1 MERKKITVK
10 ELAQKLGV
18 SISTVSKALNDSY
31 EISDKTKKKVRRLAE
46 KYNYKPNRLAVN
58 LKAGSTRTIG
68 VILPS
73 ILSNFFTAVLY
84 GIEQVTNEADYSII
98 TCFSNESFDREVTYV
113 DILSNGAIDGLIV
126 AIAEE
131 TQIKKD
137 FSHFES
143 CIEEGNPVVMFDRVT
158 KSIECDKV
166 VVDDF
171 NDARM
176 ATQHLLDCGCRNL
189 ALVSAIDFLS
199 VGKDRVKGF
208 VSRLEEVQGSVDQ
221 GRIVRCGVSELED
234 HVDRILDDLPVDG
247 FFAVDEDASLAI
259 RVATAGASVLVMGGA
274 ARDTEA
280 RLLVQPLDL
289 ASEVVIAVDQV
300 GPGTCGV
307 EWLEA
312 VRPRTVVVST
322 SGTWGYFSNT
332 LQELA
337 TITTGFWEDLP
348 GQAGTSISAAKSAHG
363 RWELVDGTAF
373 FVVYGEICITNSGE
387 QPTENLAIRD
397 VIQ

>member
-1 MERKKITVK
+1 MEKKKITVK

-58 LKAGSTRTIG
+58 LKSGSTRTIG

-98 TCFSNESFDREVTYV
+98 TCFSNESFKREVTYV
-113 DILSNGAIDGLIV
+113 DILSNGSIDGLIV

-137 FSHFES
+137 FSHFEN
-143 CIEEGNPVVMFDRVT
+143 CIEEGNPIVMFDRVT
-158 KSIECDKV
+158 KEIECDKV

-176 ATQHLLDCGCRNL
+176 ATQHLLDCGCQNL

-208 VSRLEEVQGSVDQ
+208 VSKLEEVRGPVDQ
-221 GRIVRCGVSELED
+221 DRIIRCSVPELEE
-234 HVDRILDDLPVDG
+234 HVDRMLDGGRVDG

-259 RVATAGASVLVMGGA
+259 CKVAKKKGIRIPDELSVIGYAGEKLATNVAPGLTTVNQNGVSIGREA
-274 ARDTEA
+274 ARIMLDRIESGKGPFLKKIIETTIEA
-280 RLLVQPLDL
+280 R
-289 ASEVVIAVDQV
+289 AS
-300 GPGTCGV
+300 
-307 EWLEA
+307 
-312 VRPRTVVVST
+312 
-322 SGTWGYFSNT
+322 
-332 LQELA
+332 
-337 TITTGFWEDLP
+337 TTRK
-348 GQAGTSISAAKSAHG
+348 Q
-363 RWELVDGTAF
+363 
-373 FVVYGEICITNSGE
+373 
-387 QPTENLAIRD
+387 
-397 VIQ
+397 

>member
-1 MERKKITVK
+1 MEKKKITVK

-31 EISDKTKKKVRRLAE
+31 EISDKTKQRVRRLAE
-46 KYNYKPNRLAVN
+46 KHNYKPNRLAVN
-58 LKAGSTRTIG
+58 LKSGNTRTIG

-98 TCFSNESFDREVTYV
+98 TCFSNESFKREVTYV

-137 FSHFES
+137 FSHFEN

-158 KSIECDKV
+158 KAIECDKV

-176 ATQHLLDCGCRNL
+176 ATQHLLDCGCKNV

-199 VGKDRVKGF
+199 VGKDRLKGF
-208 VSRLEEVQGSVDQ
+208 ASKVEEAQGHVDQ
-221 GRIVRCGVSELED
+221 AMIIRCGVDELEER
-234 HVDRILDDLPVDG
+234 VSRILESKQVDG
-247 FFAVDEDASLAI
+247 FFAVDEDSSLAI
-259 RVATAGASVLVMGGA
+259 CKVAKKRGISVPDELSVIGYAGEKLATNVAPGLTTVNQNGVSIGREA
-274 ARDTEA
+274 ARIM
-280 RLLVQPLDL
+280 LDRIESGNGPYTKKVIKTTIDRR
-289 ASEVVIAVDQV
+289 ASTQ
-300 GPGTCGV
+300 
-307 EWLEA
+307 
-312 VRPRTVVVST
+312 R
-322 SGTWGYFSNT
+322 
-332 LQELA
+332 
-337 TITTGFWEDLP
+337 
-348 GQAGTSISAAKSAHG
+348 KK
-363 RWELVDGTAF
+363 
-373 FVVYGEICITNSGE
+373 
-387 QPTENLAIRD
+387 
-397 VIQ
+397 

>member
-1 MERKKITVK
+1 MEKKKITVK

-31 EISDKTKKKVRRLAE
+31 EISEKTKKKVRRLAE

-58 LKAGSTRTIG
+58 LKSGNTRTIG

-73 ILSNFFTAVLY
+73 ILSNFFTTVLY
-84 GIEQVTNEADYSII
+84 GIEQVTNEAGYSII
-98 TCFSNESFDREVTYV
+98 ACFSNESFDREVTYV

-137 FSHFES
+137 YSHFEN

-158 KSIECDKV
+158 KAVECDKV

-176 ATQHLLDCGCRNL
+176 ATQHLLDCGCQSV
-189 ALVSAIDFLS
+189 ALVSSIDFLS

-208 VSRLEEVQGSVDQ
+208 VSKLEEVQGQVKQDRIIRCSV
-221 GRIVRCGVSELED
+221 ED
-234 HVDRILDDLPVDG
+234 LDKCVDRILANDSVDG

-259 RVATAGASVLVMGGA
+259 CKVAKNRGIRIPDDLSVIGYAGEKLATNVAPGLTTVNQNGVSIGREA
-274 ARDTEA
+274 ARIMLERIENGKGPFAKKVIETTIEM
-280 RLLVQPLDL
+280 R
-289 ASEVVIAVDQV
+289 ASTRA
-300 GPGTCGV
+300 
-307 EWLEA
+307 L
-312 VRPRTVVVST
+312 
-322 SGTWGYFSNT
+322 
-332 LQELA
+332 
-337 TITTGFWEDLP
+337 
-348 GQAGTSISAAKSAHG
+348 
-363 RWELVDGTAF
+363 
-373 FVVYGEICITNSGE
+373 
-387 QPTENLAIRD
+387 
-397 VIQ
+397 

>member
-1 MERKKITVK
+1 MEKKKITVK

-31 EISDKTKKKVRRLAE
+31 EISDKTKKRVRRMAE
-46 KYNYKPNRLAVN
+46 KLNYKPNRLAVN
-58 LKAGSTRTIG
+58 LKSGNTRTIG

-84 GIEQVTNEADYSII
+84 GIEQVTNDSEYSII

-113 DILSNGAIDGLIV
+113 DILSNGSIDGLIV

-137 FSHFES
+137 FAHFEN
-143 CIEEGNPVVMFDRVT
+143 CIEEGNPIVMFDRVT
-158 KSIECDKV
+158 AAIECDKV

-176 ATQHLLDCGCRNL
+176 ATQHLLDCGCKNV

-208 VSRLEEVQGSVDQ
+208 SSKVTEK
-221 GRIVRCGVSELED
+221 GRELNPEFIIRCNLDELESKIE
-234 HVDRILDDLPVDG
+234 HLLKNTSVDG

-259 RVATAGASVLVMGGA
+259 SKVAKKLGIRIPEELSVIGYAGEKLANNLTPGMTTVNQNGVSIGREA
-274 ARDTEA
+274 ARIMLERIDFEKEPFTKRIIETTIE
-280 RLLVQPLDL
+280 RR
-289 ASEVVIAVDQV
+289 ASTMRKA
-300 GPGTCGV
+300 
-307 EWLEA
+307 
-312 VRPRTVVVST
+312 
-322 SGTWGYFSNT
+322 
-332 LQELA
+332 
-337 TITTGFWEDLP
+337 
-348 GQAGTSISAAKSAHG
+348 
-363 RWELVDGTAF
+363 
-373 FVVYGEICITNSGE
+373 
-387 QPTENLAIRD
+387 
-397 VIQ
+397 

>member
-10 ELAQKLGV
+10 ELAKKLGV

-31 EISDKTKKKVRRLAE
+31 EISDKTKKRVRRLAE

-58 LKAGSTRTIG
+58 LKSGNTRTIG

-84 GIEQVTNEADYSII
+84 GIEQVTNESDYSII
-98 TCFSNESFDREVTYV
+98 TCFSNESFKREVTYV

-137 FSHFES
+137 FAHFEN
-143 CIEEGNPVVMFDRVT
+143 CIKEGNPVVMFDRVT
-158 KSIECDKV
+158 KAIDCDKV

-176 ATQHLLDCGCRNL
+176 AAQHLLDCGCENI

-208 VSRLEEVQGSVDQ
+208 VSKVEEARGHVDHEMIIRCGTDELEERVM
-221 GRIVRCGVSELED
+221 
-234 HVDRILDDLPVDG
+234 RILENRSVDG
-247 FFAVDEDASLAI
+247 FFAADEDASLAI
-259 RVATAGASVLVMGGA
+259 CRVAKKMRLRIPDQLSVIGYAGEKLAKNVAPGLTTVNQNAVSIGREA
-274 ARDTEA
+274 ARIM
-280 RLLVQPLDL
+280 LDRIE
-289 ASEVVIAVDQV
+289 SGK
-300 GPGTCGV
+300 GPFTKKV
-307 EWLEA
+307 
-312 VRPRTVVVST
+312 
-322 SGTWGYFSNT
+322 
-332 LQELA
+332 
-337 TITTGFWEDLP
+337 ITTTIERRAST
-348 GQAGTSISAAKSAHG
+348 QRKK
-363 RWELVDGTAF
+363 
-373 FVVYGEICITNSGE
+373 
-387 QPTENLAIRD
+387 
-397 VIQ
+397 